1 MVNFIHIIHSIKH
14 SQTKQIAYSS
24 QMNALPSFF
33 FTFKRQKN
41 KFFNRILTKS
51 SFCFDVVLGQ
61 KKDAKGLKTKEIPYY
76 VTAIFYSCSI
86 FTSIQQK
93 WYILLKS
100 AENNYNSERT
110 TM

>member
-1 MVNFIHIIHSIKH
+1 
-14 SQTKQIAYSS
+14 
-24 QMNALPSFF
+24 MNALPSFF

-86 FTSIQQK
+86 FTNIVQQK